1 MAFDFGLK
9 DKLLRAV
16 KSKLFWAS
24 VAVAVGAYL
33 QSDNLG
39 ALIDTILKA
48 LSAA

>member
-9 DKLLRAV
+9 DKVLRAV

-33 QSDNLG
+33 QSDNLA
-39 ALIDTILKA
+39 ALIDAIIK
-48 LSAA
+48 SIGAA